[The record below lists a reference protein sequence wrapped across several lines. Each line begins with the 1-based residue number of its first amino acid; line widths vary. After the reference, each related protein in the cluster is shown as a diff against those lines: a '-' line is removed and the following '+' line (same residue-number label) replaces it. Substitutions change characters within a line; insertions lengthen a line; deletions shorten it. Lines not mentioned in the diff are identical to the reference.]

1 MADNVTPAL
10 SPIALAMR
18 QLEEAYTFERLYLM
32 AENGRQIEIPKGDGL
47 WWRAL
52 ARYKIDCIK
61 DIEAFQ

>member
-1 MADNVTPAL
+1 MADDITPAL

-18 QLEEAYTFERLYLM
+18 HLEEAYTFEHLYLI

>member
-10 SPIALAMR
+10 SPIALAIR

-32 AENGRQIEIPKGDGL
+32 AENGRHGL

>member
-1 MADNVTPAL
+1 MAHVVAAAL
-10 SPIALAMR
+10 SPIAVAIR